1 MLTAAIVVAVI
12 FFLLATLPPQPIR
25 VAATIDPDLQRRT
38 VAGAYHIHSTRSDG
52 AADKDAIAAAAAR
65 AGLAFTILTDH
76 GDGTRAPDPPE
87 YLHGVLC
94 LDGVEISTSGGHYV
108 ALDMPASP
116 YPLGGEPEAVVEDVK
131 RLGGFGIVAHPD
143 SPKPELAWTDWDAP
157 FDGLEWLNADSEWRD
172 ESRARLATV
181 LFDYMFRPAP
191 ALASLLDRPVQT
203 LKRWDDLLAHRAVV
217 GLAGVD
223 AHGGIGR
230 GIEEG
235 GKRRPAFGTIPS
247 YEASFRTFTTRA
259 VLERPFSGDAA
270 GDAKALMASIRR
282 GQIFTVI
289 DAIAAPGFLGMES
302 DTVDYTLPSGGEL
315 FMVRQGRDSGP
326 LQGQDGKYR
335 LKPEDNVGGVRF

>member
-65 AGLAFTILTDH
+65 AGLAFIILTDH

-94 LDGVEISTSGGHYV
+94 VDGVEISTSGGHYV

-157 FDGLEWLNADSEWRD
+157 FDGLEWLSADSEWRD

-181 LFDYMFRPAP
+181 LFDYLFRPAP

-235 GKRRPAFGTIPS
+235 GKRRPALGTIPS
-247 YEASFRTFTTRA
+247 YEAAF
-259 VLERPFSGDAA
+259 ERLPREPFSIARSA
-270 GDAKALMASIRR
+270 ETRQAMRR
-282 GQIFTVI
+282 
-289 DAIAAPGFLGMES
+289 
-302 DTVDYTLPSGGEL
+302 
-315 FMVRQGRDSGP
+315 R
-326 LQGQDGKYR
+326 
-335 LKPEDNVGGVRF
+335 